1 MLYYRT
7 GVMHPLKID
16 PLFNHAKTR
25 YIFDTSFS
33 FHLVKIVLSENEARE
48 RIDVQIQLSL
58 N

>member
-1 MLYYRT
+1 
-7 GVMHPLKID
+7 MHPLKID

-25 YIFDTSFS
+25 RTFDTSFS

-48 RIDVQIQLSL
+48 RIDAQIQLSL